1 MEPQDFSFSARSP
14 WSICRILELD
24 ETEDDA
30 LNQMR
35 PINFAATW
43 HCSNAATAVRR
54 LQERIGGRI
63 GGQEL
68 EQERIGPAG
77 IPH

>member
-43 HCSNAATAVRR
+43 HCSNAFSFQNDDPFKSFQSISFET
-54 LQERIGGRI
+54 ERSIRA
-63 GGQEL
+63 L
-68 EQERIGPAG
+68 ARY
-77 IPH
+77 